1 MLMSEEIGEHLEEL
15 VKQKEQVI
23 TKALRTVDPELSIKL
38 EEAAD
43 NENMD
48 AMRMIA
54 KRLEV
59 EQYPDGKEVY
69 KLDGEKFLK
78 FETVREWEGS
88 KMTTRFIPK
97 LIKE

>member
-1 MLMSEEIGEHLEEL
+1 MLISEEIGEHLEEL
-15 VKQKEQVI
+15 AKQKEQVI
-23 TKALRTVDPELSIKL
+23 IKALGTVDPELSIKL

-48 AMRMIA
+48 AMRIIA

-69 KLDGEKFLK
+69 ELDGEKFLK
-78 FETVREWEGS
+78 FETEREWKDN
-88 KMTTRFIPK
+88 KMTTRFIPEF
-97 LIKE
+97 IKE